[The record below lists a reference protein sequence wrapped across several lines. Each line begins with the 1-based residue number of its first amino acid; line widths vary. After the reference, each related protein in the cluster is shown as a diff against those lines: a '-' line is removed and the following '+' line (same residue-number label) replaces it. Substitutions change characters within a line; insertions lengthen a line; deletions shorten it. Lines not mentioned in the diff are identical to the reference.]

1 VINKRQSGLTSV
13 AEDSTDRQGSDQLTD
28 RMVSEINALCKTATL
43 QFALSVGDLVIQRLY
58 LGDMDRWRSRD
69 PTKKM
74 SLRKIARHPSLAMSP
89 AMLYG
94 CIAIYELCERLDIK
108 TWRHISTS
116 HMRLALPLKHEEQA
130 RLLRLAESDRW
141 SVRRLEEEVAALT
154 RGCMPE
160 QKGGRS
166 RLSPLRKSIG
176 RLSNSVAALEDALHG
191 LEDPTEP
198 SPDSVRAAMDVLQRA
213 TGLLAVAERRLAQA
227 EQRVGSAAPCPSSA
241 SVAIDGSK
249 DERVADQLAS
259 ERRLRVAEAKQLRR
273 SSGE

>member
-1 VINKRQSGLTSV
+1 MINKRQSGLTSV

-74 SLRKIARHPSLAMSP
+74 SLRKIARHPSLAM
-89 AMLYG
+89 LYG

-160 QKGGRS
+160 QKGGALTSFATSQVHWPLVKQRCRFGRCAS
-166 RLSPLRKSIG
+166 RIGGSHRAVSGQRKSRNG
-176 RLSNSVAALEDALHG
+176 RPSTCDRTTCSRGETVSAGRTTRGLCGSLSVVCFCSDRWFERRTRG
-191 LEDPTEP
+191 GP
-198 SPDSVRAAMDVLQRA
+198 
-213 TGLLAVAERRLAQA
+213 TGL
-227 EQRVGSAAPCPSSA
+227 
-241 SVAIDGSK
+241 
-249 DERVADQLAS
+249 
-259 ERRLRVAEAKQLRR
+259 
-273 SSGE
+273 